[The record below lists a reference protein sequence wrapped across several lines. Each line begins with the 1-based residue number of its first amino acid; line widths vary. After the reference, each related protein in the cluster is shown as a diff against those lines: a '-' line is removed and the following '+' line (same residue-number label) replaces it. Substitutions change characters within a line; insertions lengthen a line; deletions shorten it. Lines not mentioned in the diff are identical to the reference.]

1 MKLFVVLFGSS
12 KFYSSI
18 MFLLT
23 NLLRRI
29 RWKQFFKHFLDAVGT
44 LSAFATLIAFVG
56 PWKSPEYSSFG
67 CLIISLTYTYFQ
79 IQTIR
84 SLTILMRPQLQVTVK
99 EGDVLKERGI
109 IVIPVNNYFDT
120 IVDDVI
126 ISKKSVHGQFVL
138 QYLAENPDV
147 EQLNKLISD
156 DLKKRYHRS
165 TPTNR
170 TVGNTAS
177 WALGCCADIEWK
189 GNIYVLFAFT
199 NFDNENHASI
209 HPAQVPNVL
218 SKLTKHLSEIATDKP
233 IYMPLFGTGLSR
245 LGKSHKRTLLF
256 LLDCIEYMSVESVKI
271 PAGVTIDIKS
281 LRKTDINLDD
291 INSVLRTTFN

>member
-1 MKLFVVLFGSS
+1 
-12 KFYSSI
+12 
-18 MFLLT
+18 
-23 NLLRRI
+23 
-29 RWKQFFKHFLDAVGT
+29 
-44 LSAFATLIAFVG
+44 
-56 PWKSPEYSSFG
+56 
-67 CLIISLTYTYFQ
+67 
-79 IQTIR
+79 
-84 SLTILMRPQLQVTVK
+84 MRPQLQVTVK

-147 EQLNKLISD
+147 KQLNKLISD
-156 DLKKRYHRS
+156 DLKKKYHRS

>member
-1 MKLFVVLFGSS
+1 MILFVVLFGSS
-12 KFYSSI
+12 KFYSSM

-29 RWKQFFKHFLDAVGT
+29 RWKQFFKHFLNAVGT
-44 LSAFATLIAFVG
+44 LA
-56 PWKSPEYSSFG
+56 
-67 CLIISLTYTYFQ
+67 
-79 IQTIR
+79 
-84 SLTILMRPQLQVTVK
+84 
-99 EGDVLKERGI
+99 
-109 IVIPVNNYFDT
+109 
-120 IVDDVI
+120 
-126 ISKKSVHGQFVL
+126 
-138 QYLAENPDV
+138 
-147 EQLNKLISD
+147 
-156 DLKKRYHRS
+156 
-165 TPTNR
+165 
-170 TVGNTAS
+170 
-177 WALGCCADIEWK
+177 
-189 GNIYVLFAFT
+189 AFT

-271 PAGVTIDIKS
+271 PTGVTIDIKS